1 MSESVG
7 ESIDLGAGLG
17 VDGGAETEAELV
29 EEPLGESGEAELV
42 EEPRG
47 ESGEA
52 KLVEEPRGESV
63 EAELVEEPRE
73 SGEAELLEEPLEES
87 AESRR
92 RRSGGRELEGAEL
105 GAGVDDGERRV
116 ERVVIV
122 ERE

>member
-29 EEPLGESGEAELV
+29 EEPL
-42 EEPRG
+42 
-47 ESGEA
+47 
-52 KLVEEPRGESV
+52 
-63 EAELVEEPRE
+63 
-73 SGEAELLEEPLEES
+73 EES

-92 RRSGGRELEGAEL
+92 RRSRGRELEGAEL

-122 ERE
+122 EREWGASSSETSAKQAYGLGVTGNVKMPSLGTRVTCVPSGKWTELLGLAR